1 MNLLTAV
8 NINKSALKKKTNP
21 FVIPVRFV
29 NFNTTKLMTVTEIA
43 NTVRNPVFIPKIKKS
58 ADMTSPGLF
67 ADKLDKLIFSGEAK
81 RGTLRIAFIRNKT
94 NIVKDTVLTRFCK
107 RGNLTKIAL
116 PRIIPWNNPIPN
128 APKTAIS

>member
-8 NINKSALKKKTNP
+8 NTNKSALKKKTKP
-21 FVIPVRFV
+21 FVIPLRLV

-58 ADMTSPGLF
+58 PDTISPGLF
-67 ADKLDKLIFSGEAK
+67 ADKFDRLIFSGEAK
-81 RGTLRIAFIRNKT
+81 RGTLRIAFIKNKP

-107 RGNLTKIAL
+107 RGNLTSMAL
-116 PRIIPWNNPIPN
+116 PRIIP
-128 APKTAIS
+128 